1 MSLLCSFDP
10 SRASVPRRAILA
22 PPDSGCELILI
33 NGKSNEPAEE
43 PQTDFNQRE
52 INRTGGRAAN

>member
-10 SRASVPRRAILA
+10 SRGGVPRRAILA
-22 PPDSGCELILI
+22 PPASGCKLILI
-33 NGKSNEPAEE
+33 NGKSNEPAEG

-52 INRTGGRAAN
+52 INP

>member
-22 PPDSGCELILI
+22 PPASGFELILI
-33 NGKSNEPAEE
+33 NGKSNEPAEG

-52 INRTGGRAAN
+52 INP